1 MGAPKRQRPT
11 SYLAIPQPNGDPQI
25 IVWDTVDI
33 TVGRSANQDIVVADP
48 EVSREHAVFRRHGDA
63 CEVQDLNTGLGTSVD
78 GRSIKVHPLQHGNV
92 VRIGTL
98 EIAFGQSAQ
107 PIARAKNVRF
117 ASELKEF
124 GFAALDDAA
133 GRTMLGFDTGDDP
146 LQAARSASSSASTPR
161 AVTADGRVEL
171 DAIGAGALDLGAQG
185 VQVRDLDLD
194 LAAEMPA
201 PGEGAPACELRASD
215 PPAAAVHPRTP
226 DDSAVTAE
234 RLAQAGRTAA
244 AEAASPTEA
253 AITAPTEPKL
263 APREGRDDPRR
274 RPAAQ
279 LEPLAIDAIQSPSSD
294 PSRLPARSGAKTL
307 TTVKMVLEIRGPAEQ
322 VEAFLDAIRDRRI
335 DLSPLELLVRDI

>member
-11 SYLAIPQPNGDPQI
+11 FYLAIAQPNGDKQV

-33 TVGRSANQDIVVADP
+33 TVGRSTNQDIVVADP

-133 GRTMLGFDTGDDP
+133 GRTMLGFDTGDDL
-146 LQAARSASSSASTPR
+146 LQAARSASASASSPR
-161 AVTADGRVEL
+161 AVTAEGRVEL
-171 DAIGAGALDLGAQG
+171 ATAGAGAFDLGADE
-185 VQVRDLDLD
+185 VSVRNLDLD
-194 LAAEMPA
+194 LAAELP
-201 PGEGAPACELRASD
+201 PGESAPAAD
-215 PPAAAVHPRTP
+215 PPLRDASAA
-226 DDSAVTAE
+226 DSE
-234 RLAQAGRTAA
+234 LAISAA
-244 AEAASPTEA
+244 TV
-253 AITAPTEPKL
+253 PKL
-263 APREGRDDPRR
+263 DTHARAPEQPS

-279 LEPLAIDAIQSPSSD
+279 LEPLAIDAIQKPASHSPRSSASSSAKSD
-294 PSRLPARSGAKTL
+294 SKRSPATSGATL
-307 TTVKMVLEIRGPAEQ
+307 TTAKMVLEVRGPAEQ

-335 DLSPLELLVRDI
+335 ELSPIELLVRDI